1 MRTKILI
8 LVLVSLLIISACK
21 GSTPTTPDVPQKP
34 TINSFTS
41 SLSEI
46 KRGTSCTLSWDVTNA
61 TTVEIDNGIGQ
72 VSSSGSTTINPTD
85 TTTYKLTA
93 TNSDGQTTRTCK
105 VEVVNGADL
114 VMISGPKWKEDDW
127 TFSYFGIVKN
137 NGTWKAE
144 FVKVFIYLYKA
155 NSDLLD
161 YDYSYVDK
169 TNIAK
174 GGQSPWDVTWWDS
187 DKKIRNKVDK
197 SKTEYE
203 IEWSEYDF
211 MARTGR
217 IRMFQ

>member
-1 MRTKILI
+1 M
-8 LVLVSLLIISACK
+8 
-21 GSTPTTPDVPQKP
+21 
-34 TINSFTS
+34 
-41 SLSEI
+41 
-46 KRGTSCTLSWDVTNA
+46 
-61 TTVEIDNGIGQ
+61 
-72 VSSSGSTTINPTD
+72 
-85 TTTYKLTA
+85 TA

-174 GGQSPWDVTWWDS
+174 GGQSPWDVTWWDD
-187 DKKIRNKVDK
+187 DKKIRNKVYK

-217 IRMFQ
+217 IRIFQ